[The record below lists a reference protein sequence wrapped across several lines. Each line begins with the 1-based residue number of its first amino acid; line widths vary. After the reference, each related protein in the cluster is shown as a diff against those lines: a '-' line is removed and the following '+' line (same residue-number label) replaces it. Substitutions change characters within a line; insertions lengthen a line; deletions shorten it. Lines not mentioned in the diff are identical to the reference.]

1 MKLDLAN
8 ITDYIFRQPVLNFE
22 KTMNNDQFK
31 EIDGLINSG
40 NFYEA
45 NIKNEILL
53 QSAIEEKDE
62 AKKAIFL
69 FNIAGFFVDIGHL
82 LKENSISQKGLD
94 LLEENRNIILQVVP
108 KSEYFYDLANAKSN
122 LTANISGENINFD
135 NIEELIEV
143 KNLYWKAFKENQTE
157 NDINLKLRVNLANSL
172 KQQFRISEA
181 LRYYDEV
188 LNDDNEIFQANV
200 NRSHAL
206 KILNAISDTYSAKL
220 FKEII
225 YGYSE
230 ACRSPN
236 IPPQFVEHYELR
248 KTETIKILKS
258 FGFSDERKL
267 DDEET
272 DAEFQILSE
281 YRKFCIMRKLTLSEH
296 ALYCNCIGAARDNLT
311 IPLTNKQIGGDFV
324 PKMEAILNRVKSEFS
339 LARLSYYEY
348 INCSTD
354 TTDLDFENCY
364 TDLMNGEVLGVS
376 IEKLRTSFRI
386 CFGILDKIA
395 LAICELYIIE
405 TEGDIYFQNFW
416 KLDFKNNRKKFDSIK
431 NPGLLALYSIATD
444 LNVHKKGEWACFKD
458 WRNALEH
465 GMLFI
470 YKDRESFRDPYNSL
484 EFLNSPVPVMVELND
499 FLDFIVEL
507 LQLTRSAI
515 FSFVFCVRDYA
526 NEKNKTGMVT
536 TLNRVNYDRN
546 IIL

>member
-1 MKLDLAN
+1 MELDLAI
-8 ITDYIFRQPVLNFE
+8 ITDYIIRQPVLNFE
-22 KTMNNDQFK
+22 KTMNNDQCK

-53 QSAIEEKDE
+53 QSVIEEKDE
-62 AKKAIFL
+62 AKKAVFL

-108 KSEYFYDLANAKSN
+108 KSEYFYVLANAKSN

-188 LNDDNEIFQANV
+188 LIDDNEIFQANI

-206 KILNAISDTYSAKL
+206 KILNAISDSYSAKL
-220 FKEII
+220 LKEII

-236 IPPQFVEHYELR
+236 IPPQFVGHYNLQ
-248 KTETIKILKS
+248 KIETIRILKS

-267 DDEET
+267 DDEES
-272 DAEFQILSE
+272 DAELLELSE
-281 YRKFCIMRKLTLSEH
+281 YRKFCIKKRLTLSEH
-296 ALYCNCIGAARDNLT
+296 ALYCHCNGAARDNLT
-311 IPLTNKQIGGDFV
+311 IPLINKPISGDFV
-324 PKMEAILNRVKSEFS
+324 PKMETVLNRIKSEFS
-339 LARLSYYEY
+339 LARLNYYEY
-348 INCSTD
+348 FNYKSD
-354 TTDLDFENCY
+354 TAELDYENCY
-364 TDLMNGEVLGVS
+364 TDLLNNEVLGVS
-376 IEKLRTSFRI
+376 IEKLRTSFRL

-395 LAICELYIIE
+395 LAICELFNLEIKSK
-405 TEGDIYFQNFW
+405 IYFHNFW
-416 KLDFKNNRKKFDSIK
+416 KLDDQDNRRKFEQIR

-444 LNVHKKGEWACFKD
+444 LNAYKNGEWSCFKD

-465 GMLFI
+465 GIFFI
-470 YKDRESFRDPYNSL
+470 YKDKESFIDFYHSL
-484 EFLNSPVPVMVELND
+484 DYSKSPVLVELED
-499 FLDFIVEL
+499 FLDFIIEL
-507 LQLTRSAI
+507 LQITRSAI
-515 FSFVFCVRDYA
+515 FSFVFCVREYG
-526 NEKNKTGMVT
+526 NEKNKTGVT
-536 TLNRVNYDRN
+536 ITLNRVN
-546 IIL
+546 